1 MLVARSKDILG
12 LYDPVTR
19 TLFVRAGSQRR
30 NGLLRQLVHA
40 LQDQSFFLELENQF
54 PYTTG
59 LRFVVNLHNL
69 GGNQAIFSALRQFP
83 TTTEQILH
91 VDAFLAREPG
101 QRLTLAPSAGG
112 LALQHSDTFGELDV
126 RALLAVF
133 QVPRLDEV
141 GDRWGGGR
149 TAIYWIRRPRGGRRR
164 TELGHGSRRGAV
176 RPRP

>member
-133 QVPRLDEV
+133 QVPAST
-141 GDRWGGGR
+141 RWATGGVAGER
-149 TAIYWIRRPRGGRRR
+149 RSTRIRRPRGGRRR

>member
-1 MLVARSKDILG
+1 M
-12 LYDPVTR
+12 
-19 TLFVRAGSQRR
+19 
-30 NGLLRQLVHA
+30 
-40 LQDQSFFLELENQF
+40 
-54 PYTTG
+54 
-59 LRFVVNLHNL
+59 NLHNL

-149 TAIYWIRRPRGGRRR
+149 TAIYSDSSAARRPPS
-164 TELGHGSRRGAV
+164 H
-176 RPRP
+176 